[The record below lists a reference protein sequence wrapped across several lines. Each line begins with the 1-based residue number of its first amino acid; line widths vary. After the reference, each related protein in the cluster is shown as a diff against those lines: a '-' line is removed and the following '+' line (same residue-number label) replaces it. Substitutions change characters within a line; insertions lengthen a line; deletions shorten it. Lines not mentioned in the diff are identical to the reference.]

1 MPLAFT
7 ILGVADTINAY
18 DRSVALVNSLDAINA
33 DYVSL
38 NVKVEGKK
46 SAYEGLTLRQYEFL
60 KSNVKSDRLDKVY
73 GSLGAGVGPIKE
85 LDVDV
90 GWGSS
95 VGYNTYAGGAAGKLV
110 ESADRDMRTLKPL
123 FTWVSVAMVVLSALM
138 ICTTQAALC
147 RKSGAR

>member
-1 MPLAFT
+1 MGAAMLVARPVRLVLCCLICLLAFT

-38 NVKVEGKK
+38 NVKVEGKQ

-60 KSNVKSDRLDKVY
+60 KSNVKSNRLDKVY
-73 GSLGAGVGPIKE
+73 GSLGAGVGSIKE

-90 GWGSS
+90 GWA
-95 VGYNTYAGGAAGKLV
+95 VPLDTTL
-110 ESADRDMRTLKPL
+110 MR
-123 FTWVSVAMVVLSALM
+123 
-138 ICTTQAALC
+138 AALL
-147 RKSGAR
+147 A